1 MLNLTRLKLPHNEV
15 SPHKRIEIK
24 IKRPALKLNT
34 TLQKVVKRP
43 SISEYSTP
51 KYVSTSFQNKPPI
64 TSRKVSEV
72 PKLLFTKIN
81 HVGDSIQLSS
91 NRSRRHKYTL
101 SENFTNPQPSFQS
114 STSRPSDSKL
124 TKHIYSP
131 HRIIESI
138 SSTESLSKSYSSRK
152 PIDED
157 RKLAWKMTKLPAS
170 PASVLKLF
178 MHKMSHFEQAEILG
192 YSEIYYLGLCLDRKE
207 PIKSQVFDDDRGDYK
222 IMIGDQISYR
232 YEIVQVLGR
241 GSFGQVVK
249 AIDHKTK
256 QEVALKVIRNKSRFH
271 EQALVEVKILKY
283 LKEKDPNDQHCVVH
297 LIDHFSFR
305 KHMCITFELLNMNLY
320 EFLKLNSF
328 QGLSPS
334 LIKRFASQLLEA
346 LALLNRHKVIHCDLK
361 PENILLKSEKHSA
374 LKVIDFGSSCFYE
387 QRIYTYIQS
396 RFYRAPEIILG
407 IPYNTSIDMWSFGC
421 ILIELFTGYP
431 IFPGESEA
439 EQIQCIMEVL
449 GLPPASVLE
458 RATRKRLFFDGDH
471 PKITPNSRG
480 KVRFPGKKPLKD
492 LLRKADTSFFM
503 IVSACLEW
511 DPLKRITPEEAKE
524 HEWFSDSPKLN
535 KSNSRGGSAQ
545 PHQGLTPRH
554 IKKSSE
560 VPTKATMHRSTKRSV
575 NYFK

>member
-1 MLNLTRLKLPHNEV
+1 MLNLTRLKLPQNEI

-24 IKRPALKLNT
+24 LKRPTLKLNT
-34 TLQKVVKRP
+34 TLQKVAQRP
-43 SISEYSTP
+43 SISDYSTP
-51 KYVSTSFQNKPPI
+51 KYVSTSFQAKVPV

-81 HVGDSIQLSS
+81 HESDKSQLSS
-91 NRSRRHKYTL
+91 NRSHRHKYTL
-101 SENFTNPQPSFQS
+101 SDNLSNLHVSFQC

-124 TKHIYSP
+124 SKQIYSP

-138 SSTESLSKSYSSRK
+138 SSTESLSKSYSSRRT
-152 PIDED
+152 IDED
-157 RKLAWKMTKLPAS
+157 RRLTWKMTKLPAS
-170 PASVLKLF
+170 PATVLKLF
-178 MHKMSHFEQAEILG
+178 MHKMSNFEQAEVLG
-192 YSEIYYLGLCLDRKE
+192 YSEVYYLGLCLDRSE
-207 PIKSQVFDDDRGDYK
+207 PIKTQVFDDDQGNYK
-222 IMIGDQISYR
+222 IIVGDHVAYR
-232 YEIVQVLGR
+232 YEIIQVLGK

-249 AIDHKTK
+249 VIDHKTK
-256 QEVALKVIRNKSRFH
+256 QEVALKVIKSKSRFQ

-283 LKEKDPNDQHCVVH
+283 LKEKDMNGQHCIVH
-297 LIDHFSFR
+297 LGEYFSFR
-305 KHMCITFELLNMNLY
+305 KHMCITFELLSMNLY

-334 LIKRFASQLLEA
+334 LIRRFASQLLEA
-346 LALLNRHKVIHCDLK
+346 LSLLNRHKVIHCDLK
-361 PENILLKSEKHSA
+361 PENILLMSEKHSA

-407 IPYNTSIDMWSFGC
+407 IPYSTSIDMWSFGC
-421 ILIELFTGYP
+421 ILVELFTGYP

-439 EQIQCIMEVL
+439 EQIQCMMEAL
-449 GLPPASVLE
+449 GVPPASLLE

-492 LLRKADTSFFM
+492 ILRKADTSFLM

-511 DPLKRITPEEAKE
+511 DPLKRLTPEEAKKN
-524 HEWFSDSPKLN
+524 EWFLDFPTLN

-560 VPTKATMHRSTKRSV
+560 VIVKPTLHRSNKRSI
-575 NYFK
+575 NF